1 MSRCWIICVCHKYI
15 LYIISLIESLIERS
29 IHNEYLFHFSSTHT
43 IPQGPFFP
51 LIKSFHLSLSLSF
64 SSFLN
69 LVFFPSPFLQM
80 SKRHN
85 TESVLSFS
93 EMQYAVHHNL
103 DRSPPEIPLN
113 SLSVKSDE
121 DTRSSLSMQ
130 PLKQHRH
137 ICIYPNC
144 GWSFKRYEHLKRHML
159 VHTGERPH
167 ACPFPGCG
175 KRFSRSDNLHA
186 HHRTHLKKR
195 SKQQLHH
202 HQQQQQQQSPPTP
215 TTTTIKKPSTPTPRH
230 HTLPPVDVAPPEPQ
244 PHALSVNT
252 ATSAPHHHTHPHQPP
267 PPLPQAQAYTYTPM
281 VLDQSDKQSLPF
293 IGYPPASPLC
303 GYGQEQTADMTSASL
318 QQFIPDWHPGGVARR
333 Y

>member
-1 MSRCWIICVCHKYI
+1 
-15 LYIISLIESLIERS
+15 
-29 IHNEYLFHFSSTHT
+29 
-43 IPQGPFFP
+43 
-51 LIKSFHLSLSLSF
+51 
-64 SSFLN
+64 
-69 LVFFPSPFLQM
+69 M
-80 SKRHN
+80 SKRH
-85 TESVLSFS
+85 TQSLLSIS

-103 DRSPPEIPLN
+103 DRSSPEVPRLN
-113 SLSVKSDE
+113 PWSVKSDE

-195 SKQQLHH
+195 PKHQLH
-202 HQQQQQQQSPPTP
+202 HQQQSSPPTP
-215 TTTTIKKPSTPTPRH
+215 TTTKKPSTPTPTPPH
-230 HTLPPVDVAPPEPQ
+230 HTLPPVDVAPPPEPQ
-244 PHALSVNT
+244 PHVLSANV
-252 ATSAPHHHTHPHQPP
+252 SAPPPHHHHTHHPQP

-281 VLDQSDKQSLPF
+281 VLDQSDKQPLSF

-303 GYGQEQTADMTSASL
+303 GYGQDQTTDMTSASL
-318 QQFIPDWHPGGVARR
+318 QQFIPDWHPGGVTRR

>member
-1 MSRCWIICVCHKYI
+1 
-15 LYIISLIESLIERS
+15 
-29 IHNEYLFHFSSTHT
+29 
-43 IPQGPFFP
+43 
-51 LIKSFHLSLSLSF
+51 
-64 SSFLN
+64 
-69 LVFFPSPFLQM
+69 M
-80 SKRHN
+80 SKRH
-85 TESVLSFS
+85 TQSLLSIS
-93 EMQYAVHHNL
+93 EMQYAVHHDL
-103 DRSPPEIPLN
+103 DRSPPEVPLN
-113 SLSVKSDE
+113 SWSVKSDE

-195 SKQQLHH
+195 PKHQLH
-202 HQQQQQQQSPPTP
+202 HQQQPSPPTP
-215 TTTTIKKPSTPTPRH
+215 TTTKKPATPTPTPTPPH
-230 HTLPPVDVAPPEPQ
+230 HTLPPVDLAPPEPQ
-244 PHALSVNT
+244 PQHVLS
-252 ATSAPHHHTHPHQPP
+252 ASASAPHPHPHHHTHHHHQQ

-281 VLDQSDKQSLPF
+281 VLDQSDKQPLSF

-303 GYGQEQTADMTSASL
+303 GYGQDQTTDMTSTSS
-318 QQFIPDWHPGGVARR
+318 QQFIPDWHPGGVTRR

>member
-1 MSRCWIICVCHKYI
+1 
-15 LYIISLIESLIERS
+15 
-29 IHNEYLFHFSSTHT
+29 
-43 IPQGPFFP
+43 
-51 LIKSFHLSLSLSF
+51 
-64 SSFLN
+64 
-69 LVFFPSPFLQM
+69 
-80 SKRHN
+80 
-85 TESVLSFS
+85 
-93 EMQYAVHHNL
+93 
-103 DRSPPEIPLN
+103 
-113 SLSVKSDE
+113 
-121 DTRSSLSMQ
+121 MQ

-202 HQQQQQQQSPPTP
+202 HQQQQQQSPPTP
-215 TTTTIKKPSTPTPRH
+215 TATTKKPSTPTPRH
-230 HTLPPVDVAPPEPQ
+230 HVYPPVDVAPPEPQ
-244 PHALSVNT
+244 VLSANASSVPHPT
-252 ATSAPHHHTHPHQPP
+252 HQPP
-267 PPLPQAQAYTYTPM
+267 LAQAQAYTYTPM
-281 VLDQSDKQSLPF
+281 VLDQSDKQPLPF

-303 GYGQEQTADMTSASL
+303 GYGQDQTTDMTSASL
-318 QQFIPDWHPGGVARR
+318 QQFIPDWHPGGVTRR